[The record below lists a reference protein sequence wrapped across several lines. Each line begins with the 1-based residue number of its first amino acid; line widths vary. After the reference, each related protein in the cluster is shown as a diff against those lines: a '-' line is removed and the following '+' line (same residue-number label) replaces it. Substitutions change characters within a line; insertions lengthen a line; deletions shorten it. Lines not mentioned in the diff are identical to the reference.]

1 MLANQRVAD
10 DNTVSYNTAQTGRIK
25 IMSTDINVL
34 VVDDDADIRE
44 MLTDYLEDNG
54 FSVTTAM
61 DAESMRECIEEVV
74 PDVVLM
80 DVGLPGEDGLTLTRY
95 LRERLD
101 IGVIVISGAGDTVD
115 RIVGLEVGADD
126 YIAKPFDPRELRA
139 RIKSV
144 VRRYQ
149 RVPAEEE
156 AAATSE
162 NQNDGELILLG
173 ATQLNLQT
181 RQLSN
186 LDGEEIPLTAMEF
199 DLLKTFIERPN
210 RPMTR
215 DQLLNITQNR
225 DWDPFDRSIDIRITR
240 LRRKIESDPNKP
252 QLLRTVRGVGYM
264 FVPAKRADV
273 IS

>member
-1 MLANQRVAD
+1 MLAIQHTEDENIGFNNNQ
-10 DNTVSYNTAQTGRIK
+10 QQGRK
-25 IMSTDINVL
+25 KTMSTDVNVL
-34 VVDDDADIRE
+34 VVDDDPDIRE
-44 MLTDYLEDNG
+44 LLSDYLEDNG
-54 FSVTTAM
+54 FTVHTAI
-61 DAESMRECIEEVV
+61 DAESMKQSIEEVV

-80 DVGLPGEDGLTLTRY
+80 DVGLPGEDGLSLTRY

-149 RVPAEEE
+149 RTNNESEEIASSSSIDE
-156 AAATSE
+156 E
-162 NQNDGELILLG
+162 FVLLG
-173 ATQLNLQT
+173 ATKLNIQT
-181 RQLSN
+181 RQLFN
-186 LDGEEIPLTAMEF
+186 LDQEEIPITAMEF
-199 DLLKTFIERPN
+199 DLLKTFIDRPN
-210 RPMTR
+210 RPMSR

-240 LRRKIESDPNKP
+240 IRRKIEADPNKP

-264 FVPAKRADV
+264 FVPLKKTT
-273 IS
+273 

>member
-1 MLANQRVAD
+1 MIA
-10 DNTVSYNTAQTGRIK
+10 G
-25 IMSTDINVL
+25 DINVL
-34 VVDDDADIRE
+34 IVDDDPDIRE
-44 MLTDYLEDNG
+44 MLHDYLQDNG
-54 FSVTTAM
+54 FQVTLAI
-61 DAESMRECIEEVV
+61 DADSMRNSIENQV

-80 DVGLPGEDGLTLTRY
+80 DVGLPGNEDGLSLTRY

-126 YIAKPFDPRELRA
+126 YIAKPFDPRELKA

-144 VRRYQ
+144 IRRYQ
-149 RVPAEEE
+149 RI
-156 AAATSE
+156 AASSLKPEPQSTGDE
-162 NQNDGELILLG
+162 IIQLG
-173 ATQLNLQT
+173 NSRLNLVT
-181 RQLSN
+181 RQLHN
-186 LDGEEIPLTAMEF
+186 HHGEEIPLTAMEF
-199 DLLKTFIERPN
+199 DLLKTFVERPK

-252 QLLRTVRGVGYM
+252 QLIRTVRGIGYM
-264 FVPAKRADV
+264 YVPLAV
-273 IS
+273 TVS

>member
-1 MLANQRVAD
+1 MLAIQRVED
-10 DNTVSYNTAQTGRIK
+10 ENVVSFAAGQIGRK
-25 IMSTDINVL
+25 RTMSTDVNVL
-34 VVDDDADIRE
+34 VVDDDQDIRD
-44 MLTDYLEDNG
+44 LLKDYLEDNG
-54 FSVTTAM
+54 FVVNTAI
-61 DAESMRECIEEVV
+61 DAETMKQCIEEVV

-80 DVGLPGEDGLTLTRY
+80 DVGLPGEDGLSLTRY

-149 RVPAEEE
+149 RSAFDES
-156 AAATSE
+156 TDSE
-162 NQNDGELILLG
+162 TVGQDSGKQIALG
-173 ATQLNLQT
+173 SSILNLQT

-186 LDGEEIPLTAMEF
+186 LDGDEIPLTAMEF
-199 DLLKTFIERPN
+199 DLLNTFIERPN
-210 RPMTR
+210 RPMSR

-225 DWDPFDRSIDIRITR
+225 DWDPYDRSIDIRITR
-240 LRRKIESDPNKP
+240 LRRKIEIDPNKP

-264 FVPAKRADV
+264 FVPAKKA
-273 IS
+273 SNP